1 MLESAKR
8 LMNPLALSEYEK
20 AIHALIE
27 IGFIDYLKERAVPVI
42 NGLGENTQG
51 LATQAARSAGY
62 FEAITDLINFKKQH
76 TTLTAASE
84 LPVDYGGFAAA
95 QKAGYLS
102 PQEIEKLKREYLQKE
117 YKL

>member
-1 MLESAKR
+1 MLDSAKK

-20 AIHALIE
+20 AVYALIE

-62 FEAITDLINFKKQH
+62 FEAINDLVNFKKQH
-76 TTLTAASE
+76 ATVTAASE
-84 LPVDYGGFAAA
+84 LPMDYGGFSAAE
-95 QKAGYLS
+95 KAGYLS
-102 PQEIEKLKREYLQKE
+102 PQEIEKLKKEYLQREFKR
-117 YKL
+117 

>member
-1 MLESAKR
+1 
-8 LMNPLALSEYEK
+8 MNPLALSEYEK
-20 AIHALIE
+20 AVYALIE

-62 FEAITDLINFKKQH
+62 FEAINDIVNFKKQH
-76 TTLTAASE
+76 TALAVASE
-84 LPVDYGGFAAA
+84 LPMDYGGFSAA

-102 PQEIEKLKREYLQKE
+102 PKEVDKLKQNFTSEILR
-117 YKL
+117 